1 MPAITKLFRPCS
13 INYATKLDRRR
24 PPSLI
29 MVKAP
34 RMGPQDD
41 LAYYAATLQSQS
53 PRRYNRVLF
62 RRRPAT
68 RPAAISRGTGTCKCR
83 LPLFLAAM
91 THDTFRHTKAC
102 YCRGRL
108 VYRVAFLKS
117 SLFINVFH
125 HSDTPL
131 PLRCPFW
138 RVLHGTP
145 PPPPCMTAATL

>member
-117 SLFINVFH
+117 SLFINVFR
-125 HSDTPL
+125 HSDTPS
-131 PLRCPFW
+131 
-138 RVLHGTP
+138 P
-145 PPPPCMTAATL
+145 PPSVSFLACVTWHPPLPT